1 LDTLD
6 ISIAKNVGISLD
18 LLYLYSIDNYFKLL
32 VKFIEDSQAQKQ
44 PTENG

>member
-18 LLYLYSIDNYFKLL
+18 LLHLYSIDNYFKLF